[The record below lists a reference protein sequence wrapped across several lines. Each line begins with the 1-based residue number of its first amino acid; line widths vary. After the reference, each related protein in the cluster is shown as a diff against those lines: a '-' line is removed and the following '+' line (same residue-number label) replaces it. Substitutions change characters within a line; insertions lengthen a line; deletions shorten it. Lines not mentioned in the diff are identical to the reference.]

1 MGYLEEHFYMKKILK
16 KIIPTKFWKDPD
28 SLYSLKFRK
37 YAGTYYSQEG
47 EDILLSRIFEN
58 KKTGFFVDVGA
69 HHPQRFSNT
78 FLLYKRGWHGINIDP
93 LPGSMKIFEKIRPRD
108 TNLEIAVSEK
118 EQELTYYMFS
128 EPALNGFSKNI
139 SMQRQNE
146 DCKIKNMIKVPSLPL
161 AKILANHLPKRQ
173 IIDLLNVDVE
183 GLDLEVLKSN
193 DWQIY
198 RPKIILVEILHSG
211 LSTIKTEPIYK
222 FLEKMRYSLVSKL
235 FHTCIFK
242 SSD

>member
-1 MGYLEEHFYMKKILK
+1 MKKILK

-37 YAGTYYSQEG
+37 YAGKYYSQEG

-146 DCKIKNMIKVPSLPL
+146 DCEIKNMIKVPSLPL
-161 AKILANHLPKRQ
+161 ATILANHLPKRQ

-193 DWQIY
+193 DWRIY

-211 LSTIKTEPIYK
+211 LSTIKTEPIYI

-235 FHTCIFK
+235 LHTCIFK